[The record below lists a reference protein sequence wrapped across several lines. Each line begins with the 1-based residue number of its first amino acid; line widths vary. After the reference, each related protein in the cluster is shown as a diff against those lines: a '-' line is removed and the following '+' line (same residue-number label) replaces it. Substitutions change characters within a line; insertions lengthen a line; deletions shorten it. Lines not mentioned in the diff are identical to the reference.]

1 MKEYKEQTQS
11 KLKKFELS
19 QLDQQKSKGGY
30 APVGIGDF
38 IQIRRKS
45 SIWGEVE
52 VRRPISKNSVNNITG
67 FGRSNRGNMRR

>member
-1 MKEYKEQTQS
+1 MKKEQTQS

-19 QLDQQKSKGGY
+19 QLEQQKSKGGY

-52 VRRPISKNSVNNITG
+52 VRRPLRKNSIDNITG
-67 FGRSNRGNMRR
+67 FGRPSRGGMRR

>member
-1 MKEYKEQTQS
+1 MKKEQTQS

-19 QLDQQKSKGGY
+19 QLEQQKSKGGY
-30 APVGIGDF
+30 APVGIANF

-52 VRRPISKNSVNNITG
+52 VRRPLHKNSINNITG
-67 FGRSNRGNMRR
+67 FGKPNRGGMRR

>member
-1 MKEYKEQTQS
+1 MKKEQTQS

-19 QLDQQKSKGGY
+19 QLEQQKSKGGY

-52 VRRPISKNSVNNITG
+52 VRRPLRKNSIDSTTG
-67 FGRSNRGNMRR
+67 FGRPNRGGMRR